1 MSMLTRALPEFGQ
14 VLAGKYRLVRK
25 LGEGGMGVVF
35 EAEHVRIKQR
45 VAIKMLL
52 PEVLEIP
59 DVVSRFER
67 EARAA
72 GQLRSENTARVL
84 DVDVSE
90 DGMPYMVM
98 EFLDGLDLSQ
108 VLEQRAQVPVELAVD
123 YVLQACNAMAEAHGA
138 GIVHRDLKPSNL
150 FLVGGERGTIKVLDF
165 GISKVE
171 NDKDNRVTATTTVVG
186 TPLYMSPEQVR
197 SAKHVDA
204 RTDIWA
210 LGIILYELIAGKT
223 PFEGSM
229 TAAAAAICIDEPP
242 PISQFR
248 HDVPP
253 ELAEHIRVCL
263 EKDPKKRYPNVQSLA
278 VAIAPFGTGA
288 IRSPDSSQP
297 NIVLPRPSS
306 RNLTPGDAHAHT
318 VASAPDLPRDG
329 RSRTIPGWS
338 SAGTARGSRNRL
350 VVVAAAAAGAALLS
364 VFVLYLTVLRH
375 RGPVDD
381 STTARGDGSH
391 AVAGVSAPSGTASAP
406 PASSIGLVTIAD
418 LPLSSA
424 SVAPTTTSRPPTTST
439 HATAKPPPSAPVVVV
454 APSASHKVNPLHL

>member
-1 MSMLTRALPEFGQ
+1 MLTRALPELGQ

-35 EAEHVRIKQR
+35 EAEHMRIKQR

-52 PEVLEIP
+52 PEVLELP

-90 DGMPYMVM
+90 EGMPYMVM
-98 EFLDGLDLSQ
+98 EFLDGYDLSQ
-108 VLEQRAQVPVELAVD
+108 ILEQRAQLPIALAVD
-123 YVLQACNAMAEAHGA
+123 YVLQACSAMAEAHAA

-150 FLVGGERGTIKVLDF
+150 FLVGGERGTVKVLDF

-171 NDKDNRVTATTTVVG
+171 NDKDNRVTATQTVVG

-223 PFEGSM
+223 PFEGNM

-242 PISQFR
+242 PLTQFR
-248 HDVPP
+248 QDVPP
-253 ELAEHIRVCL
+253 DLADHIRVCL
-263 EKDPKKRYPNVQSLA
+263 EKDPSKRYPNVQSLA
-278 VAIAPFGTGA
+278 VAIAPFGTGDV
-288 IRSPDSSQP
+288 RSPDSSQP
-297 NIVLPRPSS
+297 NIVLPRPSTRRLS
-306 RNLTPGDAHAHT
+306 DSGAAHA
-318 VASAPDLPRDG
+318 
-329 RSRTIPGWS
+329 
-338 SAGTARGSRNRL
+338 
-350 VVVAAAAAGAALLS
+350 
-364 VFVLYLTVLRH
+364 
-375 RGPVDD
+375 
-381 STTARGDGSH
+381 
-391 AVAGVSAPSGTASAP
+391 
-406 PASSIGLVTIAD
+406 
-418 LPLSSA
+418 
-424 SVAPTTTSRPPTTST
+424 
-439 HATAKPPPSAPVVVV
+439 
-454 APSASHKVNPLHL
+454 

>member
-1 MSMLTRALPEFGQ
+1 MAMLTRALPELGQ

-25 LGEGGMGVVF
+25 LGEGGMGIVF
-35 EAEHVRIKQR
+35 EAEHLRLKQR

-52 PEVLEIP
+52 PEVLDIP

-98 EFLDGLDLSQ
+98 EFLDGFDLSQ
-108 VLEQRAQVPVELAVD
+108 VLEQRAQLPTALAVD
-123 YVLQACNAMAEAHGA
+123 YVLQACAAMAEAHAA

-150 FLVGGERGTIKVLDF
+150 FLVGGERGTVKVLDF

-171 NDKDNRVTATTTVVG
+171 NDKDNRVTATQTVVG

-210 LGIILYELIAGKT
+210 LGIILYELLAGRT
-223 PFEGSM
+223 PFEGNM

-253 ELAEHIRVCL
+253 ELADHIRVCL
-263 EKDPKKRYPNVQSLA
+263 EKDPANRYPNVQSLA
-278 VAIAPFGTGA
+278 VAIARFGTGS
-288 IRSPDSSQP
+288 IRSPDASQP
-297 NIVLPRPSS
+297 SIRLPRPSS
-306 RNLTPGDAHAHT
+306 RSLSDASGVHAHT
-318 VASAPDLPRDG
+318 VQSSPDLPRDG
-329 RSRTIPGWS
+329 RSRTLPGWS
-338 SAGTARGSRNRL
+338 TPSTTRGSRNRL
-350 VVVAAAAAGAALLS
+350 VVVAAGATMAALAT
-364 VFVLYLTVLRH
+364 VFVIYLTVLRNH
-375 RGPVDD
+375 G
-381 STTARGDGSH
+381 
-391 AVAGVSAPSGTASAP
+391 VAGTAAAQADASNSASGAPLAATSAP
-406 PASSIGLVTIAD
+406 PPASVGLTTIAD
-418 LPLSSA
+418 LPPSTSA
-424 SVAPTTTSRPPTTST
+424 APSATSRPTATSAHTSVKPPTLTT
-439 HATAKPPPSAPVVVV
+439 TVAPPPSAT
-454 APSASHKVNPLHL
+454 HKVNPLHL

>member
-52 PEVLEIP
+52 PEVLELP

-98 EFLDGLDLSQ
+98 EFLDGYDLSQ

-123 YVLQACNAMAEAHGA
+123 YVLQACNAMAEAHAA

-210 LGIILYELIAGKT
+210 LGIILYELLAGKT

-229 TAAAAAICIDEPP
+229 TAAAAAICIDDPP
-242 PISQFR
+242 PITQYR
-248 HDVPP
+248 QDVPP
-253 ELAEHIRVCL
+253 DLADHIRVCL
-263 EKDPKKRYPNVQSLA
+263 EKDPSKRYPNVQSLA

-297 NIVLPRPSS
+297 NIILPRPST
-306 RNLTPGDAHAHT
+306 RTLPPEGAN
-318 VASAPDLPRDG
+318 ASTGPSSPELHRDG
-329 RSRTIPGWS
+329 RNRTIPGWS
-338 SAGTARGSRNRL
+338 SPGTARGSRNRL
-350 VVVAAAAAGAALLS
+350 VVVAAASAGAAVLA

-375 RGPVDD
+375 DPPVDP
-381 STTARGDGSH
+381 TTARGDGSH
-391 AVAGVSAPSGTASAP
+391 ATVASTPLAPTSTAP
-406 PASSIGLVTIAD
+406 PSSIGLVTIAD

-424 SVAPTTTSRPPTTST
+424 SVTPSATSRPPTTAHT
-439 HATAKPPPSAPVVVV
+439 IARPPPSVPPSVVPP
-454 APSASHKVNPLHL
+454 PSASHKVNPLHL

>member
-1 MSMLTRALPEFGQ
+1 MSILTRALPEFGQ

-35 EAEHVRIKQR
+35 EAEHIRIKQR

-52 PEVLEIP
+52 PDVLDIP

-98 EFLDGLDLSQ
+98 EFLDGFDLSQ
-108 VLEQRAQVPVELAVD
+108 VLEQRAQLPVGLAVD
-123 YVLQACNAMAEAHGA
+123 YVLQACNAMAEAHAA
-138 GIVHRDLKPSNL
+138 GIIHRDLKPSNL
-150 FLVGGERGTIKVLDF
+150 FLVGGERGTVKVLDF

-210 LGIILYELIAGKT
+210 LGIILFELLAGKT

-242 PISQFR
+242 PMKQFR
-248 HDVPP
+248 QDVPP
-253 ELAEHIRVCL
+253 DLAEHIRVCL
-263 EKDPKKRYPNVQSLA
+263 EKDPANRFPNVQSLA

-288 IRSPDSSQP
+288 VRSPDSSQP
-297 NIVLPRPSS
+297 NIVLPRPSTRKLEEGS
-306 RNLTPGDAHAHT
+306 GAHAHT
-318 VASAPDLPRDG
+318 IASSAEQHRDG
-329 RSRTIPGWS
+329 RNRTIPGWS
-338 SAGTARGSRNRL
+338 TGSTARGSRNRL
-350 VVVAAAAAGAALLS
+350 VVVAAAAAGAAVVA
-364 VFVLYLTVLRH
+364 VFVVYMAVLRNH
-375 RGPVDD
+375 GPVDGTVARGD
-381 STTARGDGSH
+381 PTHGVTSTTATQ
-391 AVAGVSAPSGTASAP
+391 AATATAP
-406 PASSIGLVTIAD
+406 PSSIGLVTIAD

-424 SVAPTTTSRPPTTST
+424 SVATPATAKPPTTST
-439 HATAKPPPSAPVVVV
+439 HATVRPTASVPAV
-454 APSASHKVNPLHL
+454 APSASHKATSPIHL

>member
-1 MSMLTRALPEFGQ
+1 MSMLTRALPELGQ

-35 EAEHVRIKQR
+35 EAEHMRIKQR

-52 PEVLEIP
+52 PEVLELP

-90 DGMPYMVM
+90 EGMPYMVM
-98 EFLDGLDLSQ
+98 EFLDGYDLSQ
-108 VLEQRAQVPVELAVD
+108 ILEQRAQLPIELAVD
-123 YVLQACNAMAEAHGA
+123 YVLQACNAMAEAHAA

-150 FLVGGERGTIKVLDF
+150 FLVGGERGTVKVLDF

-171 NDKDNRVTATTTVVG
+171 NDKDNRVTATQTVVG

-223 PFEGSM
+223 PFEGNM

-242 PISQFR
+242 PLTQFR
-248 HDVPP
+248 QDVPP
-253 ELAEHIRVCL
+253 DLADHIRVCL
-263 EKDPKKRYPNVQSLA
+263 EKDPSKRYPNVQSLA

-288 IRSPDSSQP
+288 VRSPDSSQP
-297 NIVLPRPSS
+297 NIVLPRPSTRS
-306 RNLTPGDAHAHT
+306 LSDGGAHAHT
-318 VASAPDLPRDG
+318 VVSSPELHRDG
-329 RSRTIPGWS
+329 RNRTIPGWTTG
-338 SAGTARGSRNRL
+338 GTAHGSRNRL
-350 VVVAAAAAGAALLS
+350 VVIAAAAAVAAMAT
-364 VFVLYLTVLRH
+364 VFVIYLTVLRH
-375 RGPVDD
+375 GPATEGV
-381 STTARGDGSH
+381 TTAARGDTSH
-391 AVAGVSAPSGTASAP
+391 AASVAAAPV
-406 PASSIGLVTIAD
+406 PANSTSTVGIAITD
-418 LPLSSA
+418 LPQSSA
-424 SVAPTTTSRPPTTST
+424 SVAPSAASRSTTTST
-439 HATAKPPPSAPVVVV
+439 HTGVKPPPSAAPVPTPP
-454 APSASHKVNPLHL
+454 PSASHKVNPLHL

>member
-1 MSMLTRALPEFGQ
+1 MAMLTRALPELGQ
-14 VLAGKYRLVRK
+14 VLAGKYRLDRK

-35 EAEHVRIKQR
+35 EAEHLRIKQR

-52 PEVLEIP
+52 PEVLELP

-90 DGMPYMVM
+90 NGMPYMVM
-98 EFLDGLDLSQ
+98 EFLDGFDLSQ
-108 VLEQRAQVPVELAVD
+108 VLEQRAQLPIELAVD
-123 YVLQACNAMAEAHGA
+123 YVLQACAAMAEAHAA

-150 FLVGGERGTIKVLDF
+150 FLVGGERGTVKVLDF

-171 NDKDNRVTATTTVVG
+171 NDKDTRVTATQTVVG

-210 LGIILYELIAGKT
+210 LGIILYELLAGRT
-223 PFEGSM
+223 PFDGNM

-253 ELAEHIRVCL
+253 ELADHIRVCL
-263 EKDPKKRYPNVQSLA
+263 EKDPANRYPNVQSLA
-278 VAIAPFGTGA
+278 VAIAPFGTGSL
-288 IRSPDSSQP
+288 RSPDASQP
-297 NIVLPRPSS
+297 SIRLPRPSS
-306 RNLTPGDAHAHT
+306 RSLSDLSGAHAPT
-318 VASAPDLPRDG
+318 VASSPDLARDG
-329 RSRTIPGWS
+329 RSRTLPGWS
-338 SAGTARGSRNRL
+338 TPSATRGSRNRL
-350 VVVAAAAAGAALLS
+350 VVVAAAATMAALAT
-364 VFVLYLTVLRH
+364 VFVIYLTVLRNH
-375 RGPVDD
+375 GVPA
-381 STTARGDGSH
+381 TAAARADASN
-391 AVAGVSAPSGTASAP
+391 SAPIAPLAATSAP
-406 PASSIGLVTIAD
+406 PPASVGLVTIAD
-418 LPLSSA
+418 LPPSVSA
-424 SVAPTTTSRPPTTST
+424 ATSATSRPTTTSAHTSVKPPTTT
-439 HATAKPPPSAPVVVV
+439 TTVAPPPSAT
-454 APSASHKVNPLHL
+454 HKVNPLHL